1 MLFKKILNFINS
13 PTFSSWLNM
22 VSKGAALLLVTPII
36 YKILPSEAVLNWLL
50 LLNLMSFLLI
60 LDFGLLPNTIR
71 ILSRKIGEYKLKNN
85 FEKHE
90 KVLQSIIET
99 KRLYKHL
106 SFLVFLIFLILI
118 IILFIFNNEY
128 KIDLVLVG
136 VFVVLSGSI
145 AIFNN
150 YYISVLHSY
159 LKVAKVQRSIAII
172 NLSTLLIT
180 CLFLFIFKSLSIT
193 VIVYV
198 SNHFIISIYLRYL
211 FKREFKRISFNDIK
225 ITNVKIIKSEIFNS
239 SWKTGIGVLFS
250 MGLISLSGFIAPI
263 LFSATLSAQYLFY
276 IQFIRYISSFSQPP
290 FYSEIPLY
298 NRLFGK
304 GNVIKLNKILFK
316 KFNFSLVVYLVL
328 AITVSIILP
337 VLIVYF
343 EYEKTIII
351 NELWFFLILGFYIER
366 IVSMLVQI
374 LTISSYIIW
383 HWFNFIIGFSAV
395 LFFIVLI
402 NISNPKIILF
412 SYTII
417 FSYGLIG
424 LPIISYLIIKK
435 TNFNLVRLIYPHL
448 ILILLL
454 IIFLS
459 L

>member
-1 MLFKKILNFINS
+1 MLFNRVLNFINS

-22 VSKGAALLLVTPII
+22 ASKGAALLLITPII
-36 YKILPSEAVLNWLL
+36 YKTLPSEDVLNWLL

-85 FEKHE
+85 FKKPQ

-99 KRLYKHL
+99 KKLYKYL
-106 SFLVFLIFLILI
+106 SFLVFFIFIVLI
-118 IILFIFNNEY
+118 IVFFLLNNEY
-128 KIDLVLVG
+128 KIDLALVSVLV
-136 VFVVLSGSI
+136 VFSGCV

-159 LKVAKVQRSIAII
+159 LKVAKVQRSIAIL
-172 NLSTLLIT
+172 NLSTLLIA
-180 CLFLFIFKSLSIT
+180 CLFLILFKSLLIT

-211 FKREFKRISFNDIK
+211 FKIEFVGINLSNIER
-225 ITNVKIIKSEIFNS
+225 TNVKIIKSEIFNS

-263 LFSATLSAQYLFY
+263 IFSATLSAQYLFY

-290 FYSEIPLY
+290 FYSEIPFY
-298 NRLFGK
+298 NRMFGE
-304 GNVIKLNKILFK
+304 GNIIKLNKILFK
-316 KFNFSLVVYLVL
+316 KFNFSLIVYLFL
-328 AITVSIILP
+328 AITISLILP
-337 VLIVYF
+337 VLINLF
-343 EYEKTIII
+343 EYEKTISI

-383 HWFNFIIGFSAV
+383 HWFNFIIGFSAI
-395 LFFIVLI
+395 LFFIISI

-412 SYTII
+412 SHTII

-435 TNFNLVRLIYPHL
+435 TKLNLVKLLIPHL
-448 ILILLL
+448 LLILLFIL
-454 IIFLS
+454 TAI
-459 L
+459 

>member
-1 MLFKKILNFINS
+1 MLFKKVLIFINS

-22 VSKGAALLLVTPII
+22 ASKGAALLLITPII
-36 YKILPSEAVLNWLL
+36 YKILPSEDVLNWLL

-71 ILSRKIGEYKLKNN
+71 ILSRKIGEYKIKNN
-85 FEKHE
+85 FEKHQ

-99 KRLYKHL
+99 KKLYKYL
-106 SFLVFLIFLILI
+106 SFLVFLIFVVLI
-118 IILFIFNNEY
+118 IVFFLFNNEY
-128 KIDLVLVG
+128 KIDLALVSILV
-136 VFVVLSGSI
+136 VFSGCV

-159 LKVAKVQRSIAII
+159 LKVAKVQRSIAIL
-172 NLSTLLIT
+172 NLSTLLIA
-180 CLFLFIFKSLSIT
+180 CLFLILFKSLLIT

-211 FKREFKRISFNDIK
+211 FKIEFVGINLSNIER
-225 ITNVKIIKSEIFNS
+225 TNVKIIKSEIFNS

-250 MGLISLSGFIAPI
+250 MGLISLSGFISPI

-290 FYSEIPLY
+290 FYSEIPFY
-298 NRLFGK
+298 NRMFGE
-304 GNVIKLNKILFK
+304 GNIIKLNKILFK
-316 KFNFSLVVYLVL
+316 KFNFSLIVYLFL
-328 AITVSIILP
+328 AITVSLILP
-337 VLIVYF
+337 VLINLF
-343 EYEKTIII
+343 EYEKTISI

-383 HWFNFIIGFSAV
+383 HWFNFIIGISAI
-395 LFFIVLI
+395 LFFIISI

-412 SYTII
+412 SHTII

-435 TNFNLVRLIYPHL
+435 TKLKLVKLIFPHL
-448 ILILLL
+448 LLILLFIL
-454 IIFLS
+454 TTL
-459 L
+459 